1 MANILKK
8 HNNIFSNIFDKNEIK
23 VDNEIKNDELDLM
36 PKPTDYRISTMT
48 MITSFNTNINLYVVS
63 KYFQLDNKM
72 KSMVYGDKP
81 VKNINLKKKKNR
93 PFFNQATIVV
103 ELDPLRVV
111 NVKIFSNGKIQ
122 MTGVKKK
129 EYGLEA
135 LELIIEKLKNTS
147 GEIPI
152 SRLLIRKQIELLL
165 KHFKYD
171 SLPIEFFLEKHYLIN
186 LENLYVI
193 QFDKKI
199 EEIINIDK
207 VTTRLIEYYGSDIQI
222 NANSIEEFN
231 KIKIN
236 KLETVLINSDFYTNF
251 NIKRNILHGLLKNKY
266 NIISRY
272 EPGIYPGVNNKFFW
286 NSEYKN
292 KPFKG
297 KCYCSKPCHG
307 KGNGNGEGQCKK
319 ITIAVFQSGAIIIT
333 GARNKEHIEDT
344 RNFIIG
350 VLKDNYDLVK
360 KIDIPFIDLELNENK
375 NTKKYIKSND
385 IKYISMKSLNNIYNK
400 DVYDKFLKIVKSN

>member
-8 HNNIFSNIFDKNEIK
+8 HNNVFSNIFDKNEIK
-23 VDNEIKNDELDLM
+23 VDNEIKNNELDLI

-147 GEIPI
+147 GQIPI

-165 KHFKYD
+165 KYFNYD

-193 QFDKKI
+193 KFDKKI

-207 VTTRLIEYYGSDIQI
+207 VTTRLIEYYG
-222 NANSIEEFN
+222 
-231 KIKIN
+231 
-236 KLETVLINSDFYTNF
+236 
-251 NIKRNILHGLLKNKY
+251 NIK
-266 NIISRY
+266 
-272 EPGIYPGVNNKFFW
+272 
-286 NSEYKN
+286 
-292 KPFKG
+292 
-297 KCYCSKPCHG
+297 
-307 KGNGNGEGQCKK
+307 
-319 ITIAVFQSGAIIIT
+319 
-333 GARNKEHIEDT
+333 
-344 RNFIIG
+344 
-350 VLKDNYDLVK
+350 
-360 KIDIPFIDLELNENK
+360 
-375 NTKKYIKSND
+375 
-385 IKYISMKSLNNIYNK
+385 
-400 DVYDKFLKIVKSN
+400 